1 MPQDENLAVGFF
13 GLFLLANVYMI
24 PTWIAFIRGH
34 HQRVAILLV
43 NLLLGWTFL
52 GWVVAL
58 VWSATAKRVQAP
70 APAARVERASTVG
83 VRSVSAPTESKAIK
97 VDEKTCPQCAETV
110 KAAAKICRFCS
121 HEFVSGEPAGPA
133 STPTSKI

>member
-1 MPQDENLAVGFF
+1 MSQDQDLTTGYFV
-13 GLFLLANVYMI
+13 LFLLANVYMI

-43 NLLLGWTFL
+43 NVLLAWTFL
-52 GWVVAL
+52 GWVIAL
-58 VWSATAKRVQAP
+58 VWSASAKRLLP
-70 APAARVERASTVG
+70 PAATASVAPASTVG
-83 VRSVSAPTESKAIK
+83 VRSVSAPAESRAIK

-121 HEFVSGEPAGPA
+121 HEFVSSGPGA
-133 STPTSKI
+133 PTATPTSKI